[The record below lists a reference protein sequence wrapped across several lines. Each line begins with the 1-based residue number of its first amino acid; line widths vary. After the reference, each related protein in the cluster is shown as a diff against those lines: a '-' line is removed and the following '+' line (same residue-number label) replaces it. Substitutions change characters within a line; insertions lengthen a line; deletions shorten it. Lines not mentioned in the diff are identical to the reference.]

1 MQHGHG
7 NKANRANT
15 LQVKTFKDL
24 EFKPTALFA
33 LELRS
38 PLGAYMEF
46 DNGYSISVV
55 AGHTMYSTPRADGL
69 PLDEYTAFEV
79 AILKGEE
86 WVTGEFFLFH
96 HEQDVAGWQS
106 REQIDK
112 LMKQIQ
118 EK

>member
-1 MQHGHG
+1 MYV
-7 NKANRANT
+7 KANK
-15 LQVKTFKDL
+15 VKTFKDL

-55 AGHTMYSTPRADGL
+55 AGSKMYSTPRTDGL
-69 PLDEYTAFEV
+69 PLDEYTAFEI

-86 WVTGEFFLFH
+86 WLTGEFFLSH
-96 HEQDVAGWQS
+96 HERDVAGWQS
-106 REQIDK
+106 REEIDEV
-112 LMKQIQ
+112 MKQIQ
-118 EK
+118 AK